1 MPVSRCCCRVSLIL
15 LFTVLLSYKTAFP
28 TESKYEWVF
37 VYYMSYDNNLEKF
50 GPKIL
55 EDLEVGMVSSKTAV
69 VVQADFQDSGGMRRI
84 SLRYINGMVQ
94 KEEMLLES
102 EDSASLDELQQYLQ
116 WVWERY
122 KSKNYV
128 VVFLDHG
135 GKLDQMCADERPY
148 KNPQAYNQTGQAK
161 WLSGFETGK
170 TVREFN
176 LKTGKRVQLVFIQQC
191 GRGSIENLYNFVDGG
206 ECIMVSPVPVGAP
219 NTYYT
224 EMLFLTAQSRELDG
238 RSIARK
244 IMLEDRDYALYTLVL
259 NSELRKMPGKLEPLL
274 KAFYSRRKLNRPKLY
289 GEIYSY
295 DDEKCFDLRWY
306 LEALSSANEDIAKE
320 ELEMFFEWLEKDLI
334 VRKGIKPRH
343 LNSRTNY
350 CGLSIHGPMNKEQA
364 ERYSFLPLY
373 QETNLD
379 EVMSLM
385 FE

>member
-15 LFTVLLSYKTAFP
+15 LFTVLLPYKTAFP
-28 TESKYEWVF
+28 TENKYEWVF

-69 VVQADFQDSGGMRRI
+69 VVQADFQDPGGMRRI
-84 SLRYINGMVQ
+84 SLRYVNGMVQ

-148 KNPQAYNQTGQAK
+148 KNPQASNHTNQTK

-170 TVREFN
+170 AVREFN
-176 LKTGKRVQLVFIQQC
+176 LKTDKRVQLVFIQQC

-206 ECIMVSPVPVGAP
+206 EYIMVSPVPVGAP

-224 EMLFLTAQSRELDG
+224 EMLFLTAQSTELDG

-244 IMLEDRDYALYTLVL
+244 IMFEDRDCALYTLVL
-259 NSELRKMPGKLEPLL
+259 NSELKKMPGKLEPLL
-274 KAFYSRRKLNRPKLY
+274 KAFRSGRKLNRPKLY

-320 ELEMFFEWLEKDLI
+320 GLEMFFEWLEKDLI
-334 VRKGIKPRH
+334 VRKGIKPRY
-343 LNSRTNY
+343 LSSRTNY

-364 ERYSFLPLY
+364 ERYNFLPLY
-373 QETNLD
+373 QQTNLD